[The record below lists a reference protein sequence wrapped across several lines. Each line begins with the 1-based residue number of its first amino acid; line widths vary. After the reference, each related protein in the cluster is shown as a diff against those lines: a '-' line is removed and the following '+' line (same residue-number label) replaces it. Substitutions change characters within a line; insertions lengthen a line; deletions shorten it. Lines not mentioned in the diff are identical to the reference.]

1 MRKLAILSSVASGFI
16 FAAPVGAAPPIPQT
30 AVLESTS
37 SVTALAACF
46 QRTADFASF
55 AHFARDDVRGTAT
68 YRLRFDAVMLEE
80 VRFIPRAGSGSRI
93 EIALSHHY
101 SRRDRAAF
109 QVVRGDA
116 LARCAAAGPQFAARA
131 ENGVRQ

>member
-1 MRKLAILSSVASGFI
+1 MTRLAILPSVVASLISVAP
-16 FAAPVGAAPPIPQT
+16 AGAAPSIPQT
-30 AVLESTS
+30 AVIESTN

-55 AHFARDDVRGTAT
+55 AHFSRNNANGTAT

-80 VRFIPRAGSGSRI
+80 VRFIPRASSGSRI
-93 EIALSHHY
+93 EIALSQDY

-109 QVVRGDA
+109 QAVRGEA
-116 LARCAAAGPQFAARA
+116 LARCAAPRVQFAARA
-131 ENGVRQ
+131 DRGVLQ

>member
-1 MRKLAILSSVASGFI
+1 MRSLAIVSSVASALI
-16 FAAPVGAAPPIPQT
+16 FAVPASAAPPIPQI
-30 AVLESTS
+30 AVIESTR

-46 QRTADFASF
+46 QQTAGFASF
-55 AHFARDDVRGTAT
+55 AHFARDSAGGTAT

-80 VRFIPRAGSGSRI
+80 IRFMPRAGSGSRV

-109 QVVRGDA
+109 QAIRGDA
-116 LARCAAAGPQFAARA
+116 LARCVAPGAQFAALAAKR
-131 ENGVRQ
+131 VTP